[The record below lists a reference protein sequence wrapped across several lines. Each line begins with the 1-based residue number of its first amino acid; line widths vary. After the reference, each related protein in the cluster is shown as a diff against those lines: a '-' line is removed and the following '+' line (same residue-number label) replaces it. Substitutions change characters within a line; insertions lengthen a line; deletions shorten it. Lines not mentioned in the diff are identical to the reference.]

1 MPDAFSLPPGFGFRR
16 LSPLEVRERAGLA
29 AAPMNA
35 LLVFELPRR
44 TPIHREFRYVLSADI
59 GDGLGQDRSVGT
71 VTRMGTL
78 EEPAEE
84 VAQYV
89 SDSLPPSQFAYIL
102 DAIGHL
108 YADHDGV
115 EALAAIE
122 CNNHGLSTQDTLQL
136 HLGYGQF
143 YRWEYYDMADP
154 ARRYSTKI
162 GWVTTPRTRPL
173 LLDKYYAALTT
184 LDPVTNYP
192 DYIVNSPWTI
202 EELADFQTEGALWE
216 AEAAKG
222 AHDDC
227 ILAGAIGNYVA
238 WRLAGGEQ
246 EPLGDRRRRRHE
258 ERLARQADAARRSQQ
273 RDFRN
278 TAITTAEM
286 DAGIGLGLVDD
297 DDYDELA
304 LLGEP

>member
-1 MPDAFSLPPGFGFRR
+1 MADSFTLPAGFGFRR
-16 LSPLEVRERAGLA
+16 LSAVELKERVGLA
-29 AAPMNA
+29 AAPMDA
-35 LLVFELPRR
+35 LLVFEPPRSR
-44 TPIHREFRYVLSADI
+44 PRAREFRYVMSADI
-59 GDGLGQDRSVGT
+59 ADGLGKDRSVAT
-71 VTRMGTL
+71 ITRMGTI

-84 VAQYV
+84 VAQFV
-89 SDSLPPSQFAYIL
+89 SESLPPSQFAFIL

-108 YADHDGV
+108 YRDHEGV

-143 YRWEYYDMADP
+143 YRWEYYDKADP
-154 ARRYSTKI
+154 AQRFSNAI

-202 EELADFQTEGALWE
+202 EELADFQTEGLLWE

-246 EPLGDRRRRRHE
+246 EPLGERRRRRHE
-258 ERLARQADAARRSQQ
+258 EQLARQADAARKSSI

-278 TAITTAEM
+278 TAITVGEM
-286 DAGIGLGLVDD
+286 DAGLGQGLTGDD
-297 DDYDELA
+297 DFDELT
-304 LLGEP
+304 LEGGY

>member
-1 MPDAFSLPPGFGFRR
+1 MADSFTLPPGFGFRR
-16 LSPLEVRERAGLA
+16 LTLVELTERTGLA
-29 AAPMNA
+29 SAPMNT
-35 LLVFELPRR
+35 LLLFEPPRDR
-44 TPIHREFRYVLSADI
+44 RRHREYRYVMSADI
-59 GDGLGQDRSVGT
+59 GDGLGQDRSVCT
-71 VTRMGTL
+71 VTRCGTL
-78 EEPAEE
+78 EESAEE

-89 SDSLPPSQFAYIL
+89 TDRLPPSQFAYIM

-108 YADHDGV
+108 YLDRDGV

-136 HLGYGQF
+136 HLGYTQF
-143 YRWEYYDMADP
+143 YRWEYYDAADQ
-154 ARRYSTKI
+154 AKRFSNKI

-202 EELADFQTEGALWE
+202 DELADFQTEGALWE

-227 ILAGAIGNYVA
+227 IMAGAIGNYAA
-238 WRLAGGEQ
+238 WRLAGGEL
-246 EPLGDRRRRRHE
+246 EPVGDRRRRRHE
-258 ERLARQADAARRSQQ
+258 EQLARQLDAIKKGAG

-278 TAITTAEM
+278 TAMTVAEI
-286 DAGIGLGLVDD
+286 DAGLGMGLTDD
-297 DDYDELA
+297 DDFDELN
-304 LLGEP
+304 LLGGY